1 MPSTG
6 RSSTYNSVG
15 SRGYRGHSS
24 SSSKP
29 TYSTPSY
36 KSSNSNN
43 SYKSNDNSKDKKIP
57 PGPTP
62 SPSQVPSQ
70 GLGQVPIQGGFLSTM
85 MNGFSF
91 GAGSSIAHRIF
102 GPKPEIQVN
111 TTTKQPID
119 NCKELYSKFSDC
131 LTMEKSNCEVNYDK
145 FEDYEK
151 CMEIKNNG
159 CDSFKRAYDTCYY
172 SSEGRLK
179 A

>member
-15 SRGYRGHSS
+15 SRGYSS

-29 TYSTPSY
+29 TYSNPSY

-43 SYKSNDNSKDKKIP
+43 SYKSNDKKIP
-57 PGPTP
+57 PSP
-62 SPSQVPSQ
+62 SPSQVPNQ
-70 GLGQVPIQGGFLSTM
+70 GHGQLPIQGGFLSTM

-102 GPKPEIQVN
+102 GPKQEIQIN
-111 TTTKQPID
+111 TTTKQPPD

-131 LTMEKSNCEVNYDK
+131 LTIEKSNCEVNYDK

-159 CDSFKRAYDTCYY
+159 CDSFKRAYDEC
-172 SSEGRLK
+172 LIK
-179 A
+179 K